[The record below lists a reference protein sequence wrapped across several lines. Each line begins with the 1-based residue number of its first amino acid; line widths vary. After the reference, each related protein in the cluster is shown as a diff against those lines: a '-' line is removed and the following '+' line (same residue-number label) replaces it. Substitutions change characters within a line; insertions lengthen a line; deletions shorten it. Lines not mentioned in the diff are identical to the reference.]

1 MKLLPAQLE
10 YGLLHPKHR
19 FLERLPTREVDRLH
33 LHVEQVRSAAEVYRS
48 LPRYASPTD
57 FGAAIRELLG
67 VRRASEKK
75 EGSEVA

>member
-33 LHVEQVRSAAEVYRS
+33 LHVEQVRSAAEV
-48 LPRYASPTD
+48 
-57 FGAAIRELLG
+57 
-67 VRRASEKK
+67 
-75 EGSEVA
+75 